1 MTQDEI
7 YNKALVCMDSDAN
20 QTEDELYGRLI
31 LAKELYKR
39 KDCNNEIYELYQH
52 LTNLRGVSI
61 MNVDTLRDE
70 IVEYNNNLIEEIAF
84 LQAVETSDVE
94 NIPEDLLDLKIEDTE
109 QAVLDELSYN
119 GCEAPD
125 IYEILCFCEE
135 NNITMK
141 VDKDS
146 VAYDD
151 MWSTLPFL
159 QYVEPKPILFGHPQ
173 TLLFGLEDEERDE
186 PMILDYGNVRLAYL

>member
-70 IVEYNNNLIEEIAF
+70 IEE
-84 LQAVETSDVE
+84 
-94 NIPEDLLDLKIEDTE
+94 
-109 QAVLDELSYN
+109 
-119 GCEAPD
+119 
-125 IYEILCFCEE
+125 
-135 NNITMK
+135 
-141 VDKDS
+141 
-146 VAYDD
+146 
-151 MWSTLPFL
+151 
-159 QYVEPKPILFGHPQ
+159 
-173 TLLFGLEDEERDE
+173 
-186 PMILDYGNVRLAYL
+186 

>member
-61 MNVDTLRDE
+61 MNVDTLRD
-70 IVEYNNNLIEEIAF
+70 
-84 LQAVETSDVE
+84 VE
-94 NIPEDLLDLKIEDTE
+94 NIPEDLLDLKIDDTE
-109 QAVLDELSYN
+109 RAVLDELSYN

-151 MWSTLPFL
+151 MWDKLPFL

-173 TLLFGLEDEERDE
+173 TLLFGLEDEKRDE
-186 PMILDYGNVRLAYL
+186 PMILDYGNVRLAYS